1 MRGFFGKEPS
11 LIIGTITA
19 ALVLLVQFGVD
30 ITGDQ
35 QQAILGFA
43 SALLVLVG
51 AAVTRQNVASPATLR
66 QAGTSLHQV
75 ATVADP
81 ALAARLIVVGDDAH
95 KAPK

>member
-11 LIIGTITA
+11 LIGTITA

>member
-66 QAGTSLHQV
+66 QAGTSLYQV